1 MRAPCTDWPDMGL
14 HVVARVGEIPA
25 GGCKLVQAGGRAI
38 VLFEM
43 QGDYYALLNRCP
55 HEGGGLCH
63 GDRVG
68 MVEADAPGEY
78 RFSRAGEMVKCPW
91 HGWEFD
97 IRSEE
102 RRVGKECVSTC
113 RSRWSPYH

>member
-1 MRAPCTDWPDMGL
+1 MRAPCTDWPDMSR

-68 MVEADAPGEY
+68 MVEADAPGAY
-78 RFSRAGEMVKCPW
+78 RFSR
-91 HGWEFD
+91 
-97 IRSEE
+97 SEE
-102 RRVGKECVSTC
+102 HPSELQSLKSN
-113 RSRWSPYH
+113 PYAVLRLK